1 MPRPSVPSDAVTG
14 AGPLPILF
22 EDDRLVVVVKPAG
35 LATANVPAGV
45 PSVHA
50 LLRRRW
56 GSGAFVGIVSR
67 LDAPVSGVLVVA
79 RTPDAAAELARQ
91 FRGRRVEKIYAA
103 IVEGRFPGPLGT
115 WQEWGDTIVRTPGES
130 RSALGGPAIGSLRR
144 HRASRRSPQ
153 PAFVPQAQ
161 SAHARARVVR
171 RAGEVSLV
179 ELLPTTGRRH
189 QLRVQLAS
197 RGCPIVGDR
206 LYGARLPCA
215 TGIALHARTIAFD
228 HPGDG
233 TRRTF
238 TAAWPVAWSERY
250 AALLEDGRAP

>member
-1 MPRPSVPSDAVTG
+1 MPRPNGPAAARED
-14 AGPLPILF
+14 AGPLPVLF

-35 LATANVPAGV
+35 LATANVSAGQ

-56 GSGAFVGIVSR
+56 GAGSFVGIVSR

-79 RTPDAAAELARQ
+79 RTPAAAAELARQ
-91 FRGRRVEKIYAA
+91 FRSRRVDKVYAA
-103 IVEGRFPGPLGT
+103 IVEGRFPGPLGV
-115 WQEWGDTIVRTPGES
+115 WQEWRDTIVRTPGES
-130 RSALGGPAIGSLRR
+130 RSGLGGSAVGTTRRPRGSGR
-144 HRASRRSPQ
+144 PTQ
-153 PAFVPQAQ
+153 PASMPPAQ
-161 SAHARARVVR
+161 PAHVRARVVR
-171 RAGEVSLV
+171 RFGEVSLV

-215 TGIALHARTIAFD
+215 TGIALHARTISFD
-228 HPGDG
+228 HPGDR

-238 TAAWPVAWSERY
+238 TAPWPAAWAERSP
-250 AALLEDGRAP
+250 ALLEGAEAP

>member
-1 MPRPSVPSDAVTG
+1 MPRPPGPSDAVTG
-14 AGPLPILF
+14 AGPIQILF
-22 EDDRLVVVVKPAG
+22 EDDRLVVIVKPAG
-35 LATANVPAGV
+35 LATANVPVGV

-56 GSGAFVGIVSR
+56 GGGAFVGIVSR

-79 RTPDAAAELARQ
+79 RTPDAAAELSRQ

-103 IVEGRFPGPLGT
+103 IVEGRFPGPLGA
-115 WQEWGDTIVRTPGES
+115 WQEWSDTIVRTPGES
-130 RSALGGPAIGSLRR
+130 RSALGGPAIGTLRR
-144 HRASRRSPQ
+144 PRASRRSPQ
-153 PAFVPQAQ
+153 SAIVPQA
-161 SAHARARVVR
+161 AHARARVVR

-179 ELLPTTGRRH
+179 ELVPTTGRRH

-215 TGIALHARTIAFD
+215 TGIALHARTISFD

-238 TAAWPVAWSERY
+238 TAAWPATWSERY